1 MGHIMSTNVES
12 VTATHAGNAQSLR
25 GLRSTAGDCPDT
37 CPETEDPVTD
47 ANGLKYQN
55 ECFMKMMQC
64 QNNPKTGGGE
74 TLGSTDAS
82 TEASSSLDASLPA
95 SGSSDLTASASTDAS
110 TEASSSLD
118 ASLPA
123 SGSSDLTASASTD
136 ASTEASSSLDAS
148 LPASGSSDLTASA
161 STDASTEASGS
172 LETSAAG
179 SEDEPDLTVDY
190 LVGSGSDAKQVQID
204 LMSLIGSGS
213 NQVDLE
219 DIIDALGAGSVESDL
234 TVVESGKGE
243 TIASSD
249 ASASTSGSDDIFE
262 SLFST
267 SGSVEESSS
276 SSADPTLVK
285 SPEAPVETATKSTK
299 AGKSTKTSPGVES
312 SVGSLFDD
320 SSSGVLSSES
330 QSLDADPTMV
340 KSPEAPVETATKST
354 KAGKSTKTSPGVE
367 SSVGSL
373 FDDSSSGVLSSESQ
387 SLDADPT
394 MVKSPEAPVETAT
407 KSTKAGKSTK
417 TSPGVESSVGS
428 LFDDS
433 SSGVLSSESQS
444 LDADPTLVKDSPI
457 VVTKAPVEEAT
468 KMTKAT
474 KSTKSSKSTKTS
486 SQEGSSVGNVFED
499 GSEGVIGSQS
509 ESEDPTLVKNPV
521 TEESESGS
529 SESGSEEEG
538 QHVLQESVV
547 ENEVPATKSSKTA

>member
-74 TLGSTDAS
+74 TLG
-82 TEASSSLDASLPA
+82 
-95 SGSSDLTASASTDAS
+95 STDAS

-330 QSLDADPTMV
+330 QSLDADPT
-340 KSPEAPVETATKST
+340 
-354 KAGKSTKTSPGVE
+354 
-367 SSVGSL
+367 
-373 FDDSSSGVLSSESQ
+373 
-387 SLDADPT
+387 
-394 MVKSPEAPVETAT
+394 
-407 KSTKAGKSTK
+407 
-417 TSPGVESSVGS
+417 
-428 LFDDS
+428 
-433 SSGVLSSESQS
+433 
-444 LDADPTLVKDSPI
+444 LVKDSPI